1 MHLFSAEMWGFSD
14 MSRIGVWVKLLS
26 FLHGFFGNVRVGI
39 ARCVAVTAIAVTT
52 LFSFG
57 TNSANAGAQAYGITF
72 NVTTTASNQYVT
84 MVFNLTGSLMV
95 DSDGICMR
103 NNEDITSTYMNYTVG
118 ATSTLRTVKCTFE
131 DSGDHWIR
139 LQSGTITAYPTY
151 TSPNAPSVTY
161 SVFRFSAGQTYIRS
175 IANGSLG
182 EVFYTLGNGATDGK
196 QPRFISTFSGCTNF
210 RLNSTNDG
218 SSDVNLFA
226 GGSSGNHGGAS
237 GCSGGG
243 ICGPAASWMFANT
256 FYGCTSLNK
265 IPFRKRNANGFT
277 ELGFF
282 RDLTIT
288 STSYGVFYQTF
299 RGCTAL
305 TNIGSDTVNGTT
317 YNDLSMFSSTTTTT
331 AQKLFQ
337 GMFYG
342 CTGLTTVPSGFF
354 SKFSTANANA
364 TYLFYN
370 TFNGCS
376 GLTTITGAF
385 TSVNGGTP
393 TQYMFQGTFQNCL
406 GLTSLPNNL
415 FSPFTGTP
423 AAYMFYYTFSG
434 CSGLTSLNANIFSG
448 MGTTPASYMFAY
460 MFQNCSKITTVPA
473 GFFNRFSTAN
483 TNATYLFFY
492 TFSGCTKLTTI
503 TNAFTYN
510 SVTVNGG
517 RATNYIFSYTFNGCT
532 ALTSLPANLF
542 SGFTTVADYMFNYTF
557 NGCTGL
563 TSLGNNIFGTT
574 AISSNMG
581 NGMFRS
587 MFRGCSNITSVVNGL
602 FSRFTGK
609 PGNYM
614 FHGTFYNCSKLVT
627 IGSSSTNHIFTG
639 VGGAVTGSNR
649 VLGEYMFYETFAGC
663 TALAPGAILIF
674 SPFDGWTAATG
685 AFARTFFN
693 AKGSATLN
701 ADLFGKIVGN
711 AEVDLFY
718 QTFYNCT
725 GITGSVPKDFFA
737 GLRNASYT
745 NRGAFAQMF
754 YGCTGLGNN
763 GSYFIPPELLYNIDN
778 LQGTD
783 DTTPVGGTGVGQ
795 VASMFYNTGLMTT
808 CPTGYSDYTGVPYN
822 TWTESILGGRAV
834 CEPTMPATKFSMTLT
849 TLSAGDGFSF
859 SIYAKGDFYVRWGD
873 GAPVEKISAAN
884 LTVKSFSHT
893 YINAASAGTV
903 TVELSSENVTGY
915 DTVASNTALY
925 FLGFGQN
932 NPKLKIQSLSGS
944 LGALFPTVGNG
955 ATVGQQPRFY
965 NTFSGAT
972 NLQSIPDT
980 LFSGLT
986 GDISTSGEFM
996 FNQMFRG
1003 CSALTGTLPE
1013 GLFAGLTGTPPQ
1025 SMFSYMF
1032 YDCSNLSGYIP
1043 PRLFGNFTRW
1053 TPDNNNS
1060 QMSRIFDNTGLATS
1074 CNSFAD
1080 APYQFYTGYESGST
1094 GNTSN
1099 SFGGKVSCFNGLTI
1113 NTNSI
1118 SSFNFNIYAAG
1129 NFYVGWG
1136 DGTPVNEYS
1145 RASASTTATTPS
1157 HTYSSAGEQKIQ
1169 IGGAATA
1176 YYTGNNT
1183 TPAIKFMNKTAIT
1196 GLSGS
1201 LGYVFSGSP
1210 RFYQTFYGCTGLT
1223 SLPATLFNG
1232 LTTAT
1237 TYMFDYTFYNCSGLT
1252 SLPAN
1257 LFGGFTTV
1265 AQYMFRY
1272 TFQNCTHLT
1281 TLNNNIFGT
1290 TPITANMPM
1299 YLFYSTFYGCSNL
1312 TTVMPGLFSRFTG
1325 KPGSYMFLR
1334 TFQNCTSLA
1343 DIGSNSNHIF
1353 TGVGSAVTG
1362 SNRVLGTYMFQETF
1376 SGCTALAPGVVTIF
1390 SPFNNWTVANGAF
1403 QNTFYNCKGTGQ
1415 LSADLFKNIVGT
1427 PAVSAFNKTFY
1438 GCTGLYGAL
1447 PDTFT
1452 RMSGSIANSTFYQT
1466 FYGCTNLG
1474 KNNGTSTHYI
1484 PPTFFGGVI
1493 PNANA
1498 TNPTYQMFTGTGL
1511 LTECPAPGN
1520 QYFTGFEDF
1529 VDGSNAPKVSCKR
1542 CAYLPGAEGY
1552 GNTCYDLCDAYEDNM
1567 TRLNVGGKVFNLFAP
1582 SEAERFVHHL
1592 YLKFGDKKA
1601 CFVPLDTGWGD
1612 SNSGS
1617 LNLNTGEDKYH
1628 AKSSSSS
1635 GAGGGSEKTKK

>member
-1 MHLFSAEMWGFSD
+1 

-39 ARCVAVTAIAVTT
+39 ASCVAVIAIAVTT

-57 TNSANAGAQAYGITF
+57 TNSANAAPVAYGITF

-95 DSDGICMR
+95 DSDGICVR

-131 DSGDHWIR
+131 DSGTDHWIR

-218 SSDVNLFA
+218 SSDVGLFA

-317 YNDLSMFSSTTTTT
+317 YNDLSIFSSTTTTT

-354 SKFSTANANA
+354 GKFSTANANA

-370 TFNGCS
+370 TFYGCS

-393 TQYMFQGTFQNCL
+393 TQYMFYATFQNCS

-434 CSGLTSLNANIFSG
+434 CSGLTSLNASIFSS

-483 TNATYLFFY
+483 ASATNLFFY

-510 SVTVNGG
+510 NVTVNGG
-517 RATNYIFSYTFNGCT
+517 RATNNIFSYTFNGCT

-563 TSLGNNIFGTT
+563 TSLSNNIFGTT

-581 NGMFRS
+581 NYMFRS

-614 FHGTFYNCSKLVT
+614 FYGTFYNCSKLVT

-649 VLGEYMFYETFAGC
+649 VLGEYMFYETFSGC

-685 AFARTFFN
+685 AFARTFYN

-745 NRGAFAQMF
+745 NSGAFAQMF

-763 GSYFIPPELLYNIDN
+763 GSYFIPPELLYSI
-778 LQGTD
+778 
-783 DTTPVGGTGVGQ
+783 TTMIGFEATQSVGGTGVGQ
-795 VASMFYNTGLMTT
+795 VANMFYNTGLMTT
-808 CPTGYSDYTGVPYN
+808 CPTGYSEYTGGSYI
-822 TWTESILGGRAV
+822 TWTKSILGGRAV

-849 TLSAGDGFSF
+849 AMSAGDSF
-859 SIYAKGDFYVRWGD
+859 AFNIVAKGDFYVRWGD

-884 LTVKSFSHT
+884 LTAKYFSHT
-893 YINAASAGTV
+893 YISAASAGTI
-903 TVELSSENVTGY
+903 TIELSSENVTGY
-915 DTVASNTALY
+915 VTSHGTAASYGTLNFSPTNGATSKTKIKS
-925 FLGFGQN
+925 LG
-932 NPKLKIQSLSGS
+932 GS
-944 LGALFPTVGNG
+944 LGALFPTYG
-955 ATVGQQPRFY
+955 AGTSLGQQPFFAQ
-965 NTFSGAT
+965 TFSGAT
-972 NLQSIPDT
+972 ALESIPSG

-986 GDISTSGEFM
+986 GDISSSG
-996 FNQMFRG
+996 
-1003 CSALTGTLPE
+1003 T
-1013 GLFAGLTGTPPQ
+1013 
-1025 SMFSYMF
+1025 YMF
-1032 YDCSNLSGYIP
+1032 YRTFYGCTNLRGGIPENLFGNLSGTIPTNMFYQTFYNCTSLGKNSVGGTISYYIP
-1043 PRLFGNFTRW
+1043 PRLFMNFTKW
-1053 TPDNNNS
+1053 SDTATTHMY
-1060 QMSRIFDNTGLATS
+1060 QIFTNTGFATTS
-1074 CNSFAD
+1074 TTCSGFAD

-1094 GNTSN
+1094 NNTNN
-1099 SFGGKVSCFNGLTI
+1099 SFGGKISCFNGLTV
-1113 NTNSI
+1113 TTDSI
-1118 SSFNFNIYAAG
+1118 SSFSFG
-1129 NFYVGWG
+1129 LSSGGSFYVGWG
-1136 DGTPVNEYS
+1136 DDSFTEIERDVANSLTNYS
-1145 RASASTTATTPS
+1145 HSYGSTGP
-1157 HTYSSAGEQKIQ
+1157 KRIQ
-1169 IGGAATA
+1169 IGGMANAHYFTINDETVPSVGA
-1176 YYTGNNT
+1176 ISFKNNT
-1183 TPAIKFMNKTAIT
+1183 HIT

-1201 LGYVFSGSP
+1201 LGYMFPFIRTGRLPNIVDYLP
-1210 RFYQTFYGCTGLT
+1210 RFFETFYGCSALT
-1223 SLPATLFNG
+1223 SLPSELFNG
-1232 LTTAT
+1232 I
-1237 TYMFDYTFYNCSGLT
+1237 T
-1252 SLPAN
+1252 SLAP
-1257 LFGGFTTV
+1257 
-1265 AQYMFRY
+1265 YMFRY
-1272 TFQNCTHLT
+1272 TFANSGLTSIPADLFSFSNTNPMKGLFSYTFLGCTGLT
-1281 TLNNNIFGT
+1281 AIPETLFNYIGASPSSLEF
-1290 TPITANMPM
+1290 AA
-1299 YLFYSTFYGCSNL
+1299 TFYGCNGLTSIPSNLFSKYNGRTPAPSMFNQTFMFCRGLTSLPDGLFSNL
-1312 TTVMPGLFSRFTG
+1312 TG
-1325 KPGSYMFLR
+1325 
-1334 TFQNCTSLA
+1334 
-1343 DIGSNSNHIF
+1343 DISS
-1353 TGVGSAVTG
+1353 S
-1362 SNRVLGTYMFQETF
+1362 
-1376 SGCTALAPGVVTIF
+1376 
-1390 SPFNNWTVANGAF
+1390 
-1403 QNTFYNCKGTGQ
+1403 
-1415 LSADLFKNIVGT
+1415 
-1427 PAVSAFNKTFY
+1427 VSAFYRTFY
-1438 GCTGLYGAL
+1438 GCVALTGAIPEHMFGQNLSGAI
-1447 PDTFT
+1447 PNT
-1452 RMSGSIANSTFYQT
+1452 MFYQT
-1466 FYGCTNLG
+1466 FWGCTNLG
-1474 KNNGTSTHYI
+1474 KNAGVSTYYI
-1484 PPTFFGGVI
+1484 PPTLFSGI
-1493 PNANA
+1493 TPNANA

-1552 GNTCYDLCDAYEDNM
+1552 GNTCYDLCNAYEDNM
-1567 TRLNVGGKVFNLFAP
+1567 TKLNVGGKVFNLFAP

-1592 YLKFGDKKA
+1592 YLKFGDEKA

-1617 LNLNTGEDKYH
+1617 LNFYTGEDKYH

-1635 GAGGGSEKTKK
+1635 GAGGGSGKTKK